1 MRRLIPGIVTNACL
15 IVASNGRT
23 VPPTVPTFGPDLASD
38 LRDFIGVLALLH
50 VHQLALARADESALL
65 RAHPAGPFC
74 LDLRA
79 QLEEAVDE
87 CLRTDGTAGEDDVW
101 WDERDRELVIRVRM
115 GYMTREQQN

>member
-38 LRDFIGVLALLH
+38 LRDFMGVLALLL

-65 RAHPAGPFC
+65 RAHPARPVCLGLRGP
-74 LDLRA
+74 LQD
-79 QLEEAVDE
+79 AVDE
-87 CLRTDGTAGEDDVW
+87 CLRPDGRLGGAHGRGE
-101 WDERDRELVIRVRM
+101 
-115 GYMTREQQN
+115 